1 MEEINM
7 SELELEEL
15 KKAVGAAEGNP
26 LTKELAFK
34 VLRQLKYDKKATL
47 EGAVAVMR
55 VLFLGAPFD
64 GAEFART
71 WYAYL

>member
-15 KKAVGAAEGNP
+15 KKAVGAGEANP
-26 LTKELAFK
+26 LTKDLAFK
-34 VLRQLKYDKKATL
+34 VLRHLKYDRHSTL
-47 EGAVAVMR
+47 EGAAAVMK
-55 VLFLGAPFD
+55 VLFLSAPFD